1 MPLQVDILI
10 EDTKQLLV
18 SWGADEPDFMLT
30 SGKLCF
36 QLTMTQ
42 ERTSFL
48 AKGDD
53 GADLLKEGP
62 LISKYRGL
70 NVIKSRAFSMEEG
83 AAPRDVLRRR
93 VRTSEYY
100 FGNMNAEGTVRG
112 THAPG
117 TPENALL
124 HVSLYDEGS
133 DNFNPIAVG
142 KLSALWGDN
151 ATNGWTH
158 MENSA
163 YICDPTYNR
172 VPLSGVN
179 LDDGEVGSWLLIRPN
194 IEHYMLG
201 MIIGKGGMASLGA
214 TLWGQVCSPTHV

>member
-100 FGNMNAEGTVRG
+100 FGNMNAEGTERTGGAALRG
-112 THAPG
+112 GDTK
-117 TPENALL
+117 LL
-124 HVSLYDEGS
+124 NVSLYDEGS
-133 DNFNPIAVG
+133 DNFNPIAVS
-142 KLSALWGDN
+142 KLADLWN
-151 ATNGWTH
+151 ADAINGWTDLNTTRYECGDKT
-158 MENSA
+158 MRA
-163 YICDPTYNR
+163 GIADPST
-172 VPLSGVN
+172 LQ
-179 LDDGEVGSWLLIRPN
+179 DVGSWLLIRPN

-214 TLWGQVCSPTHV
+214 TLWGQVGSTTPV

>member
-70 NVIKSRAFSMEEG
+70 NVITSRAFSMEEG

-100 FGNMNAEGTVRG
+100 FGNMNAAGTERNRAV
-112 THAPG
+112 PG
-117 TPENALL
+117 EDLL

-133 DNFNPIAVG
+133 DNFNPIAVS
-142 KLSALWGDN
+142 KLDALWGNN
-151 ATNGWTH
+151 ATDGWTH
-158 MENSA
+158 MSNTA
-163 YICDPTYNR
+163 YQGGGGRVELHNGAGDLRPTH
-172 VPLSGVN
+172 
-179 LDDGEVGSWLLIRPN
+179 VGSWLLIRPN

-214 TLWGQVCSPTHV
+214 TLWGQVCSPTPM

>member
-100 FGNMNAEGTVRG
+100 FGNMNAAGTERTG
-112 THAPG
+112 G
-117 TPENALL
+117 GGRDELL

-142 KLSALWGDN
+142 KLNALWDN
-151 ATNGWTH
+151 GAADGWTH
-158 MENSA
+158 MTVTQYSNG
-163 YICDPTYNR
+163 DPKT
-172 VPLSGVN
+172 PIAAGGN
-179 LDDGEVGSWLLIRPN
+179 LDDTEVGSWLLIRPN

-214 TLWGQVCSPTHV
+214 TLWGQVCSPTPM

>member
-1 MPLQVDILI
+1 MNALDIII
-10 EDTKQLLV
+10 EDTKARMLE
-18 SWGADEPDFMLT
+18 WGGSEPDFMLC
-30 SGKLCF
+30 SSKLCF

-83 AAPRDVLRRR
+83 APPRDVLRRR

-100 FGNMNAEGTVRG
+100 FGNMNAEGTER
-112 THAPG
+112 TTALPG
-117 TPENALL
+117 TPLQN
-124 HVSLYDEGS
+124 VSLYDEGS

-142 KLSALWGDN
+142 KLAALWGNRAAD
-151 ATNGWTH
+151 GWTH
-158 MENSA
+158 MTA
-163 YICDPTYNR
+163 AQYN
-172 VPLSGVN
+172 N
-179 LDDGEVGSWLLIRPN
+179 LDTRTPIAPAGNLNTDLVGAWLLIRPN

-214 TLWGQVCSPTHV
+214 TLWGQVCSPTPM

>member
-1 MPLQVDILI
+1 MPLQVDILV

-100 FGNMNAEGTVRG
+100 FGNMNVEGTLRDG
-112 THAPG
+112 GAAGAHD
-117 TPENALL
+117 LL
-124 HVSLYDEGS
+124 SISLYDESS
-133 DNFNPIAVG
+133 DNFNPIAVE
-142 KLSALWGDN
+142 KLVALWNSG
-151 ATNGWTH
+151 ASQSWTH
-158 MENSA
+158 
-163 YICDPTYNR
+163 
-172 VPLSGVN
+172 LSDEFYTCKPGEHRIQISDA
-179 LDDGEVGSWLLIRPN
+179 DDLKQELVGSWLLIRPN

-201 MIIGKGGMASLGA
+201 MIIGKGGMAALGA
-214 TLWGQVCSPTHV
+214 TLWGQVCSRTPV